1 MQAFLHP
8 VEFSSPSFWFQGVKV
23 VHQPKWKAYSIKV
36 LCMEQDVVTFAFK
49 ALSHFAILAAAIVLA
64 LKGIWKVKAAVK

>member
-1 MQAFLHP
+1 M
-8 VEFSSPSFWFQGVKV
+8 KV
-23 VHQPKWKAYSIKV
+23 VHQPKWKAYSMKV
-36 LCMEQDVVTFAFK
+36 LCVEQNVVTFAFK